1 MSVTPEQRRRDL
13 LGLRERWY
21 AEGHYS
27 SRTMADALA
36 DAGRRVPGTRFV
48 FAAEAGTGTETET
61 GTGTGTDAGTTTV
74 TLAEVLALA
83 GRAATGLRALGVRP
97 GDVVAVQ
104 VPNRLELIV
113 SYFGAWLAGAVVLPV
128 THIYGSA
135 EVGVILRDAGA
146 KVLVLPDAWRS
157 IDFTDRLA
165 RLDGGPGLEHV
176 VMIGDRT
183 APGAMPWTDLVA
195 GTAQAALPTGVHAD
209 DVCALIYTSG
219 TTGVPKGVQHT
230 HNTLLHELRKGDLMN
245 EAGPQDIRLIPW
257 PSGHV
262 AGLLAACS
270 GIVSGT
276 DTVHM
281 DRWNP
286 VRAVELVEKYRCTIT
301 SGTPLHVEALL
312 KAAEESGHDISS
324 LRFVQIGAAGVPP
337 ALVARADAAGLVM
350 ARAYGSTEHPRCA
363 TSPLDASAHQRA
375 ATDGLARFGDEIRIV
390 DEQLRSRPAG
400 ETGEVVTR
408 GPSQFVGYRDPA
420 HDDSAFLPGGWFRTG
435 DVGRLDGDGRL
446 TVTDRI
452 KDIIIRGG
460 ENIASKEVEDILA
473 THPRVRHAAVVA
485 EPDPRYGERVAAFV
499 VLDGGTLDV
508 EEVRELFARHRVAPQ
523 KAPERV
529 EVVADLPRAPSGKVR
544 KYELRDRL
552 RAPAADGPVEET
564 GP

>member
-1 MSVTPEQRRRDL
+1 MNVTPEQRRRDL
-13 LGLRERWY
+13 AELRERWY
-21 AEGHYS
+21 LQGHYS
-27 SRTMADALA
+27 SRTMAEALE
-36 DAGRRVPGTRFV
+36 DAGRRVPETRFV
-48 FAAEAGTGTETET
+48 FASEAEAASCSLEQ
-61 GTGTGTDAGTTTV
+61 A
-74 TLAEVLALA
+74 LAL
-83 GRAATGLRALGVRP
+83 GRRAAAGLRGLGVKP

-104 VPNRLELIV
+104 IPNRLELVV
-113 SYFGAWLAGAVVLPV
+113 SYFGAWLAGAVVLPI

-135 EVGVILRDAGA
+135 EVGAILRDAGA

-157 IDFTDRLA
+157 IDFVDRLA
-165 RLDGGPGLEHV
+165 GLDAGPDLEHV
-176 VMIGDRT
+176 VMIGERV
-183 APGAMPWTDLVA
+183 APGATPWTDLLS
-195 GTAQAALPTGVHAD
+195 AATEDGPTPAVHAD
-209 DVCALIYTSG
+209 DVCAVIYTSG

-230 HNTLLHELRKGDLMN
+230 HNTLLYELRKGDLMN
-245 EAGPQDIRLIPW
+245 EAGPEDTRLIPW

-286 VRAVELVEKYRCTIT
+286 ARAVELIEKFRCTIT

-312 KAAEESGHDISS
+312 TAAEESGHDISS
-324 LRFVQIGAAGVPP
+324 LRFVQIGAANVPP
-337 ALVARADAAGLVM
+337 ALVDRADAAGMVV

-363 TSPLDASAHQRA
+363 TSPLDASARQRST
-375 ATDGLARFGDEIRIV
+375 TDGLVRFGDEMQILDDR
-390 DEQLRSRPAG
+390 LSPLPLG
-400 ETGEVVTR
+400 ETGEIVTR
-408 GPSQFVGYRDPA
+408 GPSQFVGYRNPA
-420 HDDSAFLPGGWFRTG
+420 FDASAFLPGGWFRTG
-435 DVGRLDGDGRL
+435 DVGRLDEDGHL

-499 VLDGGTLDV
+499 VLDEGALEV

-523 KAPERV
+523 KAPERI

-544 KYELRDRL
+544 KFELRNRL
-552 RAPAADGPVEET
+552 RSRAADAATEPEPGP
-564 GP
+564 